1 LPKSVIYFVQNQTVK
16 GHDALNFNTLKQVR
30 QQVYDSFERGAD
42 ALFNLCDAL
51 LCEDQARSLPELSQS
66 PNFERAWPSL
76 YQALS
81 DGKMNEDALRQAWVK
96 ALLSEVPVGET
107 IWISVDASSIPRPEA
122 QTSKDRGII
131 HVSNLPRATKPI
143 SVGWQFSTVM
153 LLPWEPSSW
162 VGILDQQ
169 RISTD
174 QTAIGVAIKQ
184 LRALVPLLQQPIVIV
199 ADRWYATAD
208 FLRVCQ
214 ELGCQV
220 LIRLKRNRKLYR
232 QPVRKSAKGR
242 PPLDGPLFQGSRP
255 ETVKGAEAIWM
266 SHDEKGHAVTVS
278 RWSGL
283 HFRQARDVQV
293 CVFCVQ
299 REGAKDSKRDPRI
312 SWFVSFDEPQMS
324 IPLAE
329 VRSSYGKRFSHEH
342 GYRYL
347 KQDLLWAE
355 AHVRTPE
362 QFERWSLCV
371 GIVMNQLCLARHL
384 GQACYRP
391 WEGRRPSVTP
401 RQVRRVMP
409 VILSQVGTPAR
420 RCQTRG
426 KSPGR
431 AVGFHPKP
439 APRYDVVIKRPKKPP
454 KPSG

>member
-1 LPKSVIYFVQNQTVK
+1 MYLTPNPTIK
-16 GHDALNFNTLKQVR
+16 GHYALNFNTLKQVR
-30 QQVYDSFERGAD
+30 KQIYDSFERGAD

-51 LCEDQARSLPELSQS
+51 LCENQAQSLPELSQS

-81 DGKMNEDALRQAWVK
+81 DGKINEATLRQTWLQ
-96 ALLSEVPVGET
+96 ALLSEVADGKA

-131 HVSNLPRATKPI
+131 HVSNLPRAAKPI

-153 LLPWEPSSW
+153 LLPEEPSSW

-169 RISTD
+169 RISTE
-174 QTAIGVAIKQ
+174 QTAIQVAIAQ
-184 LRALVPLLQQPIVIV
+184 LRALVPLVQRPIMLV

-232 QPVRKSAKGR
+232 HPIRTSGKGR
-242 PPLDGPLFQGSRP
+242 PPLDGPLFQGTRP
-255 ETVKGAEAIWM
+255 QTLGEAEATWRGF
-266 SHDEKGHAVTVS
+266 DEKGHVVTVS

-293 CVFCVQ
+293 RVFRVQ
-299 REGAKDSKRDPRI
+299 REGAKDSKRDPRE
-312 SWFVSFDEPQMS
+312 SWFVSLDEHQMG
-324 IPLAE
+324 IALE
-329 VRSSYGKRFSHEH
+329 TVINSYGRRFSHEH

-362 QFERWSLCV
+362 QFERWSLV
-371 GIVMNQLCLARHL
+371 VSIVMNQLHLARAL

-391 WEGRRPSVTP
+391 WEGRERPVTP

-409 VILSQVGTPAR
+409 AILSQVGTPAR
-420 RCQTRG
+420 QCQRRG

-431 AVGFHPKP
+431 AAGFHPEP
-439 APRYDVVIKRPKKPP
+439 APRYCVVLKGPKKPS